1 MAGVGKEGIKEW
13 WGWREQVRLG
23 LLKGETGV
31 N

>member
-1 MAGVGKEGIKEW
+1 MGEQGIKEW
-13 WGWREQVRLG
+13 WGWREQVREDLG